1 MTVKPIPETSPRVIP
16 MLVCRNPEAEIEF
29 CERVLQAE
37 VGVRRPGPD
46 GKTIHAALV
55 LGEARIIIQAE
66 FPQLASTAPELDGS
80 SPVVI
85 FVYVED
91 VDRAVEMTL
100 AAGGSVLLPGSRS
113 ILGRPVSARHGS
125 FRTRLDY
132 CQPHSR
138 HFGKAANRGL
148 ERHPERTGREMTER
162 SATTKLCLQ
171 ADVAPPCPRV
181 FRRLCPLSETEQLCR
196 DLCRT

>member
-46 GKTIHAALV
+46 GKTIHAALE

-91 VDRAVEMTL
+91 VDQAVEMTL
-100 AAGGSVLLPGSRS
+100 AAGGSVLLPAQDQFWGDR
-113 ILGRPVSARHGS
+113 SARVMDPSGHVW
-125 FRTRLDY
+125 TIA
-132 CQPHSR
+132 SR
-138 HFGKAANRGL
+138 IEDTSEQQR
-148 ERHPERTGREMTER
+148 TER
-162 SATTKLCLQ
+162 WNDIRREQ
-171 ADVAPPCPRV
+171 A
-181 FRRLCPLSETEQLCR
+181 EK
-196 DLCRT
+196 

>member
-1 MTVKPIPETSPRVIP
+1 MTVKPISETSPRVIP
-16 MLVCRNPEAEIEF
+16 ILVCRNPEAEIEF

-46 GKTIHAALV
+46 GKTIHAALE

-66 FPQLASTAPELDGS
+66 LPQLASTAPELDGS

-100 AAGGSVLLPGSRS
+100 AAGGSVLLPAQDQFWGDR
-113 ILGRPVSARHGS
+113 SARVMDPSGHVWAIA
-125 FRTRLDY
+125 
-132 CQPHSR
+132 SR
-138 HFGKAANRGL
+138 IEDTSEQQR
-148 ERHPERTGREMTER
+148 TER
-162 SATTKLCLQ
+162 WNDIRREQ
-171 ADVAPPCPRV
+171 ADK
-181 FRRLCPLSETEQLCR
+181 
-196 DLCRT
+196 